1 MDVAKKATY
10 TLQKSIDNMLKLIVK
25 CVNFKRTDHMKSIL
39 FFFFLAMTTPQLAST
54 SAPDTVS
61 ILRVKGQPQ
70 DMLGKWFVSPTVQ
83 PRTGG

>member
-39 FFFFLAMTTPQLAST
+39 FFFFLAMTTP
-54 SAPDTVS
+54 
-61 ILRVKGQPQ
+61 
-70 DMLGKWFVSPTVQ
+70 
-83 PRTGG
+83 